1 MDYLQMD
8 FGAPMKQWL
17 SQMMMLIASMNEKA

>member
-8 FGAPMKQWL
+8 FGAPMAYAD
-17 SQMMMLIASMNEKA
+17 ASLL

>member
-8 FGAPMKQWL
+8 FGAPMYYLEVRLEQKL
-17 SQMMMLIASMNEKA
+17 KEYPLG